1 MIAKDFIR
9 KIVKPILYVDAPKNC
24 ELSTNLCE
32 LSGFSLKSIYPQ
44 QIINYELLSHGQFVD
59 FVKSY
64 NLTQLTVNAEFLLTL
79 KQGRIFGEGVILTPN
94 GQTIIRDLS
103 IDFGK
108 SLNEHYLLNANY
120 FKKPKYLRK
129 DTACTASNGGSTFY
143 HWMFDVLPRIV
154 NLLKFYQPSRL
165 ITQTY
170 NGRLQEIL
178 SHRLENIEII
188 EPHAITHYRCENLL
202 VPSFVGFSGNPTP
215 RSCELILEA
224 FSPHLDSLPNLFYDS
239 HIYISRQYT
248 KVRKVVNED
257 VLFEQLS
264 ETLNFK
270 RIYLEQ
276 LTWKEQISVFRN
288 ARFII
293 SPHGAGLSN
302 LVFCQAKTNVVEI
315 FNPRY
320 LHWCYWQLSSVR
332 GLNYYPY
339 FETPNHV
346 APCHNMSDGVLDIQ
360 IDVSQFLKFIHDLI

>member
-9 KIVKPILYVDAPKNC
+9 KIVKPILYLDAPKNC
-24 ELSTNLCE
+24 ELSTKLCE

-44 QIINYELLSHGQFVD
+44 QIINYELPSHGEFVD

-215 RSCELILEA
+215 RSCELI
-224 FSPHLDSLPNLFYDS
+224 
-239 HIYISRQYT
+239 
-248 KVRKVVNED
+248 
-257 VLFEQLS
+257 
-264 ETLNFK
+264 
-270 RIYLEQ
+270 
-276 LTWKEQISVFRN
+276 
-288 ARFII
+288 
-293 SPHGAGLSN
+293 
-302 LVFCQAKTNVVEI
+302 
-315 FNPRY
+315 
-320 LHWCYWQLSSVR
+320 
-332 GLNYYPY
+332 
-339 FETPNHV
+339 
-346 APCHNMSDGVLDIQ
+346 
-360 IDVSQFLKFIHDLI
+360 